1 MAKLVGQ
8 LAASSQLFK
17 HLPVLTDHQG
27 DYGDTLIPVLTEEAL
42 VFGSGLVTTQR
53 YRGKT
58 NERLTRTM
66 LNIALASAGL
76 HPAKAASL
84 DPRPTVLDPMCGR
97 GTTLNWALAY
107 GLHGVG
113 IDLERP
119 ALDQYAIFIETWA
132 KRARLPHKMQRYR
145 PGNGDLRNATFE
157 VAPDRA
163 AFKAG
168 QTQRISTFIADAGDP
183 APAIAKR
190 SVDVIVADLPYGI
203 QHRGAEGGRAGNSR
217 PGNQPEVQE
226 TSQLLERVL
235 GNWARWLK
243 PTGAICLAWNT
254 KRASRRDVGSVL
266 AAAGFTPV
274 TAPGGFSMR
283 HVVDATIDRDV
294 IVAKN

>member
-1 MAKLVGQ
+1 MSEGRSRRLKFRSDCPTADLAKLVGQ

-17 HLPVLTDHQG
+17 HLPVLTDHQESG
-27 DYGDTLIPVLTEEAL
+27 DEILAPVPTEETL
-42 VFGSGLVTTQR
+42 VFGSDLVTTQR

-76 HPAKAASL
+76 HPATAASL
-84 DPRPTVLDPMCGR
+84 EPRPTVLDPMCGR

-119 ALDQYAIFIETWA
+119 GLDQYATFIETWA
-132 KRARLPHKMQRYR
+132 KRARLPHKMQRHR

-168 QTQRISTFIADAGDP
+168 RTQRISTFTADAGDP
-183 APAIAKR
+183 APAIARR
-190 SVDVIVADLPYGI
+190 SIDVIVADLPYGI
-203 QHRGAEGGRAGNSR
+203 QHRGR
-217 PGNQPEVQE
+217 NQPELQE
-226 TSQLLERVL
+226 TAQLLERVL

-254 KRASRRDVGSVL
+254 KRASR
-266 AAAGFTPV
+266 
-274 TAPGGFSMR
+274 
-283 HVVDATIDRDV
+283 
-294 IVAKN
+294 